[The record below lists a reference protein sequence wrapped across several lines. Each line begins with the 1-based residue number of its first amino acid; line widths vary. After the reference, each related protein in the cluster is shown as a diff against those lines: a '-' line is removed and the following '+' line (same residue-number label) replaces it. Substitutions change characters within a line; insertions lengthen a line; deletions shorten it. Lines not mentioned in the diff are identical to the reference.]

1 MLLNQI
7 VKPCKYFI
15 PFNFNEPSENKSEFP
30 TAGLSDTLNLKPPIA
45 KLKNPLHRPKPMVG
59 FLSLIN
65 TTRLQTFDHLTRLAK
80 NPLLLLCHF
89 NSYHLL
95 NHFIHPKNKLGPSS
109 QVLPELI
116 NPNIQ
121 IEYFKK

>member
-1 MLLNQI
+1 MLNSFIFSFSIRSFPNQI
-7 VKPCKYFI
+7 MELCKDSLPFI
-15 PFNFNEPSENKSEFP
+15 FTEPSEYKSEFP
-30 TAGLSDTLNLKPPIA
+30 TAGLTDTLNLKPPIA

-65 TTRLQTFDHLTRLAK
+65 TTGLQTFDHLTRLAK

-95 NHFIHPKNKLGPSS
+95 NLIIHPRNKSGHHLG
-109 QVLPELI
+109 
-116 NPNIQ
+116 NA
-121 IEYFKK
+121 